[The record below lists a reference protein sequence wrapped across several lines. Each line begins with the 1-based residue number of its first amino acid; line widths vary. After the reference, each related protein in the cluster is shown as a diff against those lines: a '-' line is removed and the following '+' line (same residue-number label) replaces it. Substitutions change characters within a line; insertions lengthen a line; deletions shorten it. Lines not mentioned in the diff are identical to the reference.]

1 MLRGEGSYYTPI
13 SVDGQ
18 VVEKRVESIEVS
30 HEPPGATVAVHYT
43 LTNPYDH
50 PVSVPIQSGLTML
63 YQFSFGEDGQRDPEL
78 HVVPATVSHSNGEI
92 LYSADE
98 PIDIFGATAIQ
109 RQHLGTGIPN
119 YRHPVAVNVTLVPG
133 DSVTIEAMARVPDR
147 VERMILVDVMAGP
160 DRPYGIYPQLIEH
173 PSSRNRVPPAL
184 RIYEGASFSND
195 PPSVHMPPPSHYE
208 PDRTDRL
215 PQWIAPERFARFQAV
230 LRQTGRLWSCAV
242 GTGSIVL
249 LLSMILRSLIAGTTE
264 YLVID
269 TVRVALAG
277 ILTIGLAHGS
287 RVARFAMALLLAASG
302 MWGLLRVGI
311 PVATG
316 ALQVDAILTEAAMIP
331 ILFLTGAGILLGSP
345 SIRAFTARRSRGR
358 LWQSGT

>member
-30 HEPPGATVAVHYT
+30 HEQPGAIVVVQYS
-43 LTNPYDH
+43 LSNPYDH

-63 YQFSFGEDGQRDPEL
+63 YQFTQIEDGQRDPEL

-98 PIDIFGATAIQ
+98 PIDIYGATAIQ

-119 YRHPVAVNVTLVPG
+119 YRHPVAASVTLVPG
-133 DSVTIEAMARVPDR
+133 DSVTIEATARLPER

-184 RIYEGASFSND
+184 RVYEGASFNTN
-195 PPSVHMPPPSHYE
+195 PPSVHMPPTPQQEASGAG
-208 PDRTDRL
+208 RL
-215 PQWIAPERFARFQAV
+215 PRWIAPERFARLQTA
-230 LRQTGRLWSCAV
+230 LRHSGRLWICAV
-242 GTGSIVL
+242 GIGAVALS
-249 LLSMILRSLIAGTTE
+249 LSMVLQSLLAGATDH
-264 YLVID
+264 LVVD
-269 TVRVALAG
+269 GARFALAG
-277 ILTIGLAHGS
+277 ILTVGLAHGS
-287 RVARFAMALLLAASG
+287 RIARYAMTVLLAASG
-302 MWGLLRVGI
+302 IWGLFQVGTLI
-311 PVATG
+311 ATG
-316 ALQVDAILTEAAMIP
+316 ALPANSLLTEAAMIP
-331 ILFLTGAGILLGSP
+331 ILLLTGAWLLARSP
-345 SIRAFTARRSRGR
+345 AIRAFTARRSRGR
-358 LWQSGT
+358 LWQSGM